1 MIEINVIMRVKAKDG
16 TTIKE
21 NNYTYS
27 SDHLVNQAIRLNLK
41 YEALLSALILSQEKQ
56 LCEQSEYKLKSNPNY
71 VPVEPEEPSEIK
83 IIWK

>member
-1 MIEINVIMRVKAKDG
+1 MIEIEVIMRVKAEDG

-27 SDHLVNQAIRLNLK
+27 SEYVANQAQRLNLK
-41 YEALLSALILSQEKQ
+41 YEALLSAFILSQEKQ

-71 VPVEPEEPSEIK
+71 VPVEPEEPLEIK